1 MYSFSHEIMWG
12 GVLMLRMRGGRGTAR
27 ISLWGGNYAGLW
39 FFVIKR
45 VLVGEAYRMVAD
57 DVVEVVLRL

>member
-1 MYSFSHEIMWG
+1 
-12 GVLMLRMRGGRGTAR
+12 MLRMRGGRGTAR